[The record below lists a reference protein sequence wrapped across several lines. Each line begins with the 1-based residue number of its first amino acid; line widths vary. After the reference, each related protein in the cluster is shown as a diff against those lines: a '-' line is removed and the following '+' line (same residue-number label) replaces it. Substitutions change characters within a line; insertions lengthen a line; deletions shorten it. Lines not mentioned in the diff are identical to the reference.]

1 MTSPKASSLSV
12 YKRLLGY
19 VRPYWFIFALS
30 LLGFLLFAAT
40 QPAFAAIMREVVD
53 GLQQGGRN
61 REHLRWVPL
70 TIIAVM
76 LVRGAGSFLGNYY
89 IAKVSNSI
97 IHTLRCQLFQR
108 YTLLPARY
116 FDDNN
121 SGHLLSRI
129 TYNVT
134 QVTAAATDAVK
145 VVVREG
151 LTVIG
156 LLVYLL
162 YLNWRLS
169 LIFIAVAPLI
179 GFLVLQTNRRFRK
192 ISKKI
197 QAAMGDVT
205 HVASE
210 LISGHRV
217 VRVFGGE
224 EYENR
229 RFETASLDNFRQSM
243 RMVRTGAVN
252 TPLLQ
257 LIVTMALAAMIYLA
271 LQLMSDAS
279 AGEFVAYLTAAILV
293 PKPMRQLSEVSSNIQ
308 KGITAAESIFE
319 VLDEPPER
327 DTGRLDM
334 ERAAG
339 HLEFRN
345 LSFAYPGSDKMVL
358 RGIDFIAEPGQTV
371 ALVGH
376 SGSGKSTL
384 VNLIPRFH
392 DHESGQILLDGVEI
406 GDYTLRSLRRQIAF
420 VTQQVTL
427 FNDTVANNIAYGAL
441 SGAARVE
448 IERAAREAN
457 ALEFIERLPQGLD
470 TPVGENGVKLSGGQ
484 RQRLAIARALL
495 KNAPLLILDEATSS
509 LDTGSER
516 KIQQAL
522 DMAMRGRTTLV
533 IAHRLSTVEN
543 ADLILVMDQGRIVER
558 GRHAELLA
566 RDGVYAQLYRMQFR
580 DAPAAVA
587 DV

>member
-1 MTSPKASSLSV
+1 MTSSKTSSLRV

-19 VRPYWFIFALS
+19 VRPYWFIFLLS
-30 LLGFLLFAAT
+30 LLGFLLYAAT
-40 QPAFAAIMREVVD
+40 QPAFAAIMQQIVD
-53 GLQQGGRN
+53 GVQQGGQR

-70 TIIAVM
+70 AIVAIMA
-76 LVRGAGSFLGNYY
+76 VRGVGSFLGNYY

-97 IHTLRCQLFQR
+97 IHTLRCQIFQR
-108 YTLLPARY
+108 YTLLPTRY

-121 SGHLLSRI
+121 SGHLISRI

-134 QVTAAATDAVK
+134 QVTMAATDSVK

-151 LTVIG
+151 LTVVG
-156 LLVYLL
+156 LLAYLF

-169 LIFIAVAPLI
+169 LVFLAIAPVI
-179 GFLVLQTNRRFRK
+179 GFLVMHANRRFRK

-210 LISGHRV
+210 LIGGHRV

-229 RFETASLDNFRQSM
+229 RFGAASLDNFRQSM
-243 RMVRTGAVN
+243 RMVRTGSIN

-257 LIVTMALAAMIYLA
+257 LIVTMALAVMIYLA
-271 LQLMSDAS
+271 LHLMSDAT

-293 PKPMRQLSEVSSNIQ
+293 PKPVRQLSEVSSNIQ
-308 KGITAAESIFE
+308 KGLTAAESIFD
-319 VLDEPPER
+319 VLDEPCER
-327 DTGRLDM
+327 DEGTLETERVKGR
-334 ERAAG
+334 
-339 HLEFRN
+339 LEFRG
-345 LSFAYPGSDKMVL
+345 LSFTYPGSDRTVL
-358 RGIDFIAEPGQTV
+358 ADIDFIAEPGQTV

-392 DHESGQILLDGVEI
+392 DHERGHILLDGVEI
-406 GDYTLRSLRRQIAF
+406 GAYTLQSLRRQIAF
-420 VTQQVTL
+420 VNQQVTL
-427 FNDTVANNIAYGAL
+427 FNDSVANNIAYGGLA
-441 SGAARVE
+441 GAARRA
-448 IERAAREAN
+448 IEQAAREAN
-457 ALEFIERLPQGLD
+457 ALEFIEDLPQGLD
-470 TPVGENGVKLSGGQ
+470 TSIGENGVKLSGGQ

-495 KNAPLLILDEATSS
+495 KNAPLLILDEATSA
-509 LDTGSER
+509 LDTESER

-522 DMAMRGRTTLV
+522 DIAMRGRTTLV

-543 ADLILVMDQGRIVER
+543 ADLILVLDQGRIVER
-558 GRHAELLA
+558 GRHADLLA

-580 DAPAAVA
+580 DAS
-587 DV
+587 DVSEG